1 MAGRLGRVHY
11 QVGHLR
17 QVLRGEHA
25 EVGIG
30 GVGLAAAAGPDS
42 TLYLSISVSLLEES
56 HEKSHAGCILH

>member
-1 MAGRLGRVHY
+1 MAGRLGRVHD

-30 GVGLAAAAGPDS
+30 GVGFAAAAGPDA
-42 TLYLSISVSLLEES
+42 TLHLCISF
-56 HEKSHAGCILH
+56 

>member
-1 MAGRLGRVHY
+1 MAGRLGRVHD

-30 GVGLAAAAGPDS
+30 GVGFAAAAGPDA
-42 TLYLSISVSLLEES
+42 TLYLCISF
-56 HEKSHAGCILH
+56 GRTT